1 MEDDIFEYNE
11 DEALALAEAM
21 QKKAEQEAE
30 AAGKNAGEKYVCGQK
45 AFNETIYHHAVS
57 FLQKFQER
65 LDSLSNQSIAKLL
78 LVLVSLGLNIEDE
91 EELEYWI
98 NLLEQQSFRRI
109 AVYFEIRNG
118 RDAGGRLKPSR
129 LPESELLANISRY
142 SSEDIDGLRLMA
154 VGIQENLRRRNPN
167 ILQTDEKI
175 NFFKQIENFLSKDAR
190 LKKTA
195 EQNRPRRRMPRREQ
209 TVDTLSLLQNKMRAA
224 GVIEGG
230 DYWNSVIAEHNMATD
245 KEEFTRTWVKDEN
258 RSRQDNQKINE
269 LRGLTEEEQN
279 KKVYP
284 EEILNKSVRQ
294 KEDGNVYR
302 EQNDDSL
309 KEKERQKDAAE
320 QLIKDEF
327 SNEQNQKAAAKQA
340 EKLNRPLNSD
350 DIKIMKIKAIS
361 GKQH

>member
-1 MEDDIFEYNE
+1 MENDIFEYNE

-78 LVLVSLGLNIEDE
+78 LVLVFLGLNIEDE

-129 LPESELLANISRY
+129 LPKSELLANISRY
-142 SSEDIDGLRLMA
+142 SSEDIDSLRLMA
-154 VGIQENLRRRNPN
+154 VGIQEKLRRRNPN

-175 NFFKQIENFLSKDAR
+175 NFFKQIENFLSKDAK
-190 LKKTA
+190 LKKTT
-195 EQNRPRRRMPRREQ
+195 EQKRPRRRMPRREQ

-269 LRGLTEEEQN
+269 LRGLTEENQ
-279 KKVYP
+279 
-284 EEILNKSVRQ
+284 NKSVRK

-302 EQNDDSL
+302 EQNDDVL

-350 DIKIMKIKAIS
+350 DIKIMKIKAVS
-361 GKQH
+361 GKQR